1 MCFSATVSYSAAVV
15 LVTAGA
21 YAVQQ
26 ARSLEP
32 PYRLLALTPVLFGI
46 QQGFEGMVWREIDA
60 GTAEA
65 AIPYAMGFHFF
76 SYFLW
81 LWWFP
86 LCCLLIETGK
96 IRRRIFLGFG
106 LFGAL
111 TGGLVYFTIL
121 FHPDWMSVG
130 VREHSIIYHV
140 SSTYRGPVSVPIPA
154 SALYALVVLVPLL
167 FSSERYLQF
176 FGILVVIS
184 VVLASMFYG
193 YAFVSVWC
201 FFAAVLSIYLSD
213 MIRRV
218 KHSRLTV

>member
-1 MCFSATVSYSAAVV
+1 MCFSATVSFSAAAV
-15 LVTAGA
+15 LVTTGA

-26 ARSLEP
+26 ARSLEL

-46 QQGFEGMVWREIDA
+46 QQGFEGMVWREIDL

-76 SYFLW
+76 SHFLW

-86 LCCLLIETGK
+86 LCSLLIEPGK

-106 LFGAL
+106 LFGAFA
-111 TGGLVYFTIL
+111 GGLVYFTIL
-121 FHPDWMSVG
+121 FHPEWMSVG

-140 SSTYRGPVSVPIPA
+140 TSTYRGPVSVPIPA

-167 FSSERYLQF
+167 FSSERNLQV

-201 FFAAVLSIYLSD
+201 FFVAVLSLYLTG

-218 KHSRLTV
+218 KLSRLTV